1 VRRSRR
7 KLAKFLAI
15 PVAAAGITSATVFAA
30 SPAFADV
37 ADSGGSAAV
46 TEPFSYIAKL
56 AKGGVAEVP
65 LPPATVTV
73 DKTAQTVTTTFPG
86 NGGNAN
92 TATIS
97 GALNLSGTIK
107 VISVSRHGVHVLTL
121 TNVQLS
127 LDDGAI
133 EATPKGSTTP
143 VILLDLTNLTVDA
156 TPNPD
161 GTSTDT
167 ATASDLLVDPAG
179 AAYLDSALHTSAF
192 VAGDDAGSLSA
203 TWTTSGS

>member
-1 VRRSRR
+1 M
-7 KLAKFLAI
+7 AI
-15 PVAAAGITSATVFAA
+15 PVAAAGITSGAVFAA

-37 ADSGGSAAV
+37 ADSGGSAAI
-46 TEPFSYIAKL
+46 TEPFSYIDHLRDA
-56 AKGGVAEVP
+56 GVHLRV
-65 LPPATVTV
+65 LPPATTSV
-73 DKTAQTVTTTFPG
+73 DKTAKTVTETFPG

-92 TATIS
+92 ASTIS

-107 VISVSRHGVHVLTL
+107 ITSGREDHRHRVVL

-133 EATPKGSTTP
+133 EATPAGSTTP
-143 VILLDLTNLTVDA
+143 VILLDLTNLTVDVTA
-156 TPNPD
+156 NPD

-167 ATASDLLVDPAG
+167 ATATDLLVDPAG
-179 AAYLDSALHTSAF
+179 AAYLDTALHTSAF

>member
-7 KLAKFLAI
+7 KLARFLAI
-15 PVAAAGITSATVFAA
+15 PVAAAGITSATVLAA

-56 AKGGVAEVP
+56 AKGGVVEVP
-65 LPPATVTV
+65 LPPAKVKV

-92 TATIS
+92 TSTIS
-97 GALNLSGTIK
+97 GVLNLSGTVK
-107 VISVSRHGVHVLTL
+107 VVSKSGHIVTL

-143 VILLDLTNLTVDA
+143 VILLDLTNLTLDV